1 MLMKKLYLAFLLFT
15 IAFKFSYGSHASG
28 ADLTY
33 DYLGNGQYRFVL
45 KFYRDCSGISAPTSP
60 IIDINSASCGVSTS
74 LTLTQ
79 QSFQEVT
86 PLCPTATSTCNGG
99 STPGLQQYIYTGIIT
114 LQQCTD
120 WVFSF
125 AECCR
130 NSAITNSTTP
140 DSYDLYVEAT
150 LNNVLAPTNSFPGFF
165 QSACTIYLCKSA
177 VLVQ

>member
-1 MLMKKLYLAFLLFT
+1 MKKFYLALFLLTF
-15 IAFKFSYGSHASG
+15 AFKLSYGSHASG

-33 DYLGNGQYRFVL
+33 DYLGNGQYRIVL

-150 LNNVLAPTNSFPGFF
+150 SE
-165 QSACTIYLCKSA
+165 
-177 VLVQ
+177 

>member
-1 MLMKKLYLAFLLFT
+1 MKKFYLALFLLTF
-15 IAFKFSYGSHASG
+15 AFKLSYGSHASG

-33 DYLGNGQYRFVL
+33 DYLGNGQYRIVL

-99 STPGLQQYIYTGIIT
+99 STPGCNNISIQALLHFSNAPIGYLVLQNAVET
-114 LQQCTD
+114 LPLPTQQHPI
-120 WVFSF
+120 V
-125 AECCR
+125 
-130 NSAITNSTTP
+130 
-140 DSYDLYVEAT
+140 
-150 LNNVLAPTNSFPGFF
+150 
-165 QSACTIYLCKSA
+165 TIYM
-177 VLVQ
+177 